1 MNKIHLHLQWQCAA
15 MMLFVIF
22 TVTSFGPIHAQS
34 RFSKAK
40 PDIKEFTIHS
50 KILNQKRKI
59 TIYKPPVLPEYV
71 ETVSPV
77 IYVLDGEYFADYF
90 FTVVNYLCE
99 RFPGTPPITVV
110 GIENEPSA
118 MDETGRF
125 NRLGRDRDYTP
136 LVANARDS
144 ASFKTSGGADKYLQ
158 YIREEVFP
166 FVEKDYKKTP
176 YRVLA
181 GASLGGFLVMHAFLT
196 HHEMFDGYLA
206 SSPAMFINQS
216 EYMKFAEKA
225 INSATERNNRLFF
238 SVGTEAIHN
247 VTNAIKFDSL
257 LRKKNLKGLTYQ
269 FTFNPKGGHA
279 SIKTWYDGFHYLF
292 MLDKPVGEKDPSDV
306 TYSILE
312 NHYLGLSKIYGHT
325 MKPPE
330 NIVNNYGYVFLQG
343 GEPDKALAFF
353 KKNVE
358 NYPNSANV
366 YDSYAEAL
374 LAKGDKKNAMLNYE
388 KAFQM
393 DPTNTAARDIA
404 NKLKS
409 VQ

>member
-1 MNKIHLHLQWQCAA
+1 MKRK
-15 MMLFVIF
+15 MLLFFLTIF
-22 TVTSFGPIHAQS
+22 CIGLSMQVKAQS

-40 PDIKEFTIHS
+40 PDIKEFTIQS

-59 TIYKPPVLPEYV
+59 TIYKPPVLPEYA

-77 IYVLDGEYFADYF
+77 LYVLDGEYFADYF

-99 RFPGTPPITVV
+99 RFPTGRPPITVV
-110 GIENEPSA
+110 GIENEPSYIS
-118 MDETGRF
+118 ETGSI
-125 NRLGRDRDYTP
+125 NPSGRQRDLTP
-136 LVANARDS
+136 LVANAKDS
-144 ASFKTSGGADKYLQ
+144 AIYKTSGGADKYLQ

-166 FVEKDYKKTP
+166 FVEKDYKKKP

-181 GASLGGFLVMHAFLT
+181 GASLGGFFVMHAFLT

-206 SSPAMFINQS
+206 SSPAMYINQS
-216 EYMKFAEKA
+216 EYMKIAEKA
-225 INSATERNNRLFF
+225 INNATERNNRLFF
-238 SVGTEAIHN
+238 SVGNEAKHYL
-247 VTNAIKFDSL
+247 TNANLIDSL

-269 FTFNPKGGHA
+269 FTYYPKGGHA
-279 SIKTWYDGFHYLF
+279 SIETWYDGFHYLF
-292 MLDKPVGEKDPSDV
+292 MLDKPVGERDPSDL

-312 NHYLGLSKIYGHT
+312 NHYFGLSKIYGYT

-330 NIVNNYGYVFLQG
+330 DIVNNYGYTFLQNKDI
-343 GEPDKALAFF
+343 DKALEFF
-353 KKNVE
+353 NKNIE

-374 LAKGDKKNAMLNYE
+374 LAKGDKKNAMINYE

-393 DPTNTAARDIA
+393 DPTNTVARDIV
-404 NKLKS
+404 NKLKNE
-409 VQ
+409 Q